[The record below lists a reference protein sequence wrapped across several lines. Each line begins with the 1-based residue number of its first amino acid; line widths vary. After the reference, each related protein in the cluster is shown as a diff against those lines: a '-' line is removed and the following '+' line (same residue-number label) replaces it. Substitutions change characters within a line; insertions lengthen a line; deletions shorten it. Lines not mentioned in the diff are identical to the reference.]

1 MKEEFHVGFVAI
13 LEILYQIEQL
23 AYFSNMIVIAFDLAN
38 RGQLVNRCSIM
49 TQLLV
54 ELTH

>member
-1 MKEEFHVGFVAI
+1 MKEEVHVGFVAI